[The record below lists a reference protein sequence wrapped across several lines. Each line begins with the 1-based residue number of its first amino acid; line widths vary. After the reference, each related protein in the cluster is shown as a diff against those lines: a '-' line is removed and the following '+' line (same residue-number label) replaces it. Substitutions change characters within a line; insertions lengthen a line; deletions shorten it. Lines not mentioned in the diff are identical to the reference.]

1 MFRCVNNSAGPR
13 SCSLANTCGCKAMAG
28 ISAAD
33 GVSAHTLA
41 WRFSSIADCPR
52 CDGDLRLGLGLLAQF
67 LALIFDLKAQLP
79 QVFNIDL
86 MLAGAPVL
94 RVGDTNLQFAQAG
107 AIGLHVELQETFQ
120 SVDAVPGS
128 A

>member
-1 MFRCVNNSAGPR
+1 MFRCVKISAGPC
-13 SCSLANTCGCKAMAG
+13 SCSLANSWCGKALAG

-33 GVSAHTLA
+33 GALA
-41 WRFSSIADCPR
+41 LSLASGFSSASGCPR

-86 MLAGAPVL
+86 MLACAPVL

-107 AIGLHVELQETFQ
+107 PIGLHGELHGRIK
-120 SVDAVPGS
+120 SVAAAAAPT
-128 A
+128 